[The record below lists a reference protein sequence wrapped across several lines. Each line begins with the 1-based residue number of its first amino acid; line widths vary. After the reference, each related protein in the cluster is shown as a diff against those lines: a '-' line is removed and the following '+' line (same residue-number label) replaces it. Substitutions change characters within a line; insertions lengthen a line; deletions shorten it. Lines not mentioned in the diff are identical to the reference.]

1 MNLINLINLIN
12 LPLEAVTDVSHVELA
27 ESKVTIPVTPEVEK
41 SMVLDENQNDTLPM
55 EFIELFG
62 HNAIMDENCRS
73 PGKSIESLAVDC
85 EYQVHQI
92 DKLCQSTATK
102 MLLKSGEEATVHHI
116 KSGRNGR
123 FTVNYQFASKL
134 L

>member
-1 MNLINLINLIN
+1 MQHKFDY
-12 LPLEAVTDVSHVELA
+12 LPLETVPDVSHVELA
-27 ESKVTIPVTPEVEK
+27 ESKVTIPITSEVEK
-41 SMVLDENQNDTLPM
+41 SMVLDENQNDTLLM
-55 EFIELFG
+55 GLIDGLFD
-62 HNAIMDENCRS
+62 HDTIMDENLKS
-73 PGKSIESLAVDC
+73 PGKSIEAIAIDC

-102 MLLKSGEEATVHHI
+102 MLLKTGEEATVHHI